1 MRTAG
6 GLTPELTGPAD
17 LSLVGPDGRTDL
29 TYSGLKVVDAA
40 GRRLPAHLEASGGTV
55 RIAFDDRGAQY
66 PVAIDPWIQVADLN
80 SPSDANTFGTVVA
93 TSANGS
99 TVLVGDPYGG
109 TGGVGEATVYTSSGD
124 SWSAGIPLVPPAAAE
139 SFGTSVALSANGTTA
154 IVGDPDDGAS
164 GAATVYTYNGTS
176 WSSGTPLIPP
186 ATALYFGTSV
196 ALSTDGT
203 VALVGDPSGGVGF
216 GAATVYEGP
225 GFDTTLSLAPPDT
238 ARAFGTSVALGGTSG
253 ATALVG
259 DSIGGPSSRGVANAF
274 TGSHWGTR
282 TQLVEPA
289 NSKNFATSVA
299 LSASG
304 STALVGDPTGNGG
317 TGGAYI
323 ETFNG
328 STWST
333 PTPLARPSGAGAFG
347 SSVALGGT
355 TALVGDPTG
364 GGGTGAATTYSGS
377 GSTWSAGS
385 PLTPPQG
392 ATAFGTSVA
401 VSQDGST
408 ALVGD
413 PEGGPT
419 QVGTMTAYISNGSSW
434 NLGTAVVSPA
444 NAYSFGSSV
453 ALSENGSTLLG
464 GDPGDGSTPGGEVTV
479 YKDND
484 GTLSSGA
491 QLDRPLTSNSFG
503 TSVAVSGNG
512 TTAIVG
518 DPYGGES
525 GEATIYTFNG
535 TTWSSGT
542 PLPPP
547 DTANSFGTSVA
558 LSADG
563 KTALVGDPL
572 GGDSETGAAT
582 VFSLS
587 NGSWTAGQSLNAP
600 DDAQAFGTSVALSPD
615 GATALVGDPAANG
628 GGTVTAYSD
637 NSGSWSA
644 GTQLPVPTGSRQ
656 FGTSVALSFS
666 GVAAIVGDPE
676 GGGSQT
682 GAADVFSFNGLSW
695 STGTAL
701 TAPPGSVSFGTSVGI
716 SDSGTR
722 AIVGDP
728 GTNQAGTTTLYN
740 FAGNAWS
747 SGMPLQTPVN
757 AGLFGTSVAFSGAGT
772 TAAVGDPDGNAN
784 SDGQVTVF
792 TFQSTL
798 AQAVVTASATPATAS
813 LGDPVTYS
821 ATVAPQSGA
830 GTPTGAVS
838 FTDGP
843 LTLCTATLVSG
854 SGSCQ
859 ATNTPIGNG
868 DVFASYSGDSTYAA
882 SSGNVPVDVVRVPSA
897 TAVTVSPAS
906 STVGSSVTFSADVTS
921 AGGTPTGSVTFSV
934 GGTTLCTTGPLS
946 AGAASCTATDAPA
959 GADTVTGTYSGDST
973 FTGSAG
979 TAQLAVTYPSA
990 TGIGLSASTTST
1002 GYGSA
1007 GQTIP
1012 FSYLVTN
1019 TGTTTLTGVSVT
1031 DVLVPSVSCPSTTL
1045 TAGNSETCSGSYTVT
1060 QADVDAGSVASS
1072 ATASGYSEGT
1082 EVVSDPWSV
1091 TVTATLATSAIGLT
1105 GSSTSTGYGSAG
1117 QTVPFSY
1124 LVTDTGTTTL
1134 TGVSLSDPVVP
1145 SVSCPSTT
1153 LAPGASETCTGSY
1166 TVTTGAVEAGSLTST
1181 ATASGTDPH
1190 GVVVNSTPSSVTV
1203 PAADCA
1209 PPIFT
1214 SSGSE
1219 TATAGSP
1226 VDFEVT
1232 TCSTAP
1238 PVFKASGLPKGLR
1251 LVDANGGAS
1260 LSGTPASSD
1269 RGIYSATISASVKG
1283 QAVATQ
1289 NLVITV
1295 DHAPVLKPAVAYLAK
1310 VGTAVGISVT
1320 AAEGYPIPTLATSS
1334 ALPSG
1339 VSFED
1344 QHTGAGELTGIPGAT
1359 AGGVYPITVTA
1370 ANGVGPPVE
1379 QLVTLTVYQLP
1390 VITSPATDAIAPV
1403 GAMTPFTVDA
1413 TGYPAVKLTA
1423 SGLPSGLKLLDT
1435 SAGTGVISGTARATA
1450 GATYHVTITASN
1462 KAGSSTQAFT
1472 LTAGP

>member
-1 MRTAG
+1 MWYSHTATGAEQGFTVARRPAGSARTVVIAMRTAG

-547 DTANSFGTSVA
+547 DTAISFGTSVA

-628 GGTVTAYSD
+628 GDSD
-637 NSGSWSA
+637 RLQR
-644 GTQLPVPTGSRQ
+644 QLRFV
-656 FGTSVALSFS
+656 
-666 GVAAIVGDPE
+666 VG
-676 GGGSQT
+676 
-682 GAADVFSFNGLSW
+682 
-695 STGTAL
+695 
-701 TAPPGSVSFGTSVGI
+701 
-716 SDSGTR
+716 
-722 AIVGDP
+722 
-728 GTNQAGTTTLYN
+728 
-740 FAGNAWS
+740 GNA
-747 SGMPLQTPVN
+747 
-757 AGLFGTSVAFSGAGT
+757 A
-772 TAAVGDPDGNAN
+772 
-784 SDGQVTVF
+784 
-792 TFQSTL
+792 
-798 AQAVVTASATPATAS
+798 
-813 LGDPVTYS
+813 
-821 ATVAPQSGA
+821 
-830 GTPTGAVS
+830 
-838 FTDGP
+838 
-843 LTLCTATLVSG
+843 
-854 SGSCQ
+854 
-859 ATNTPIGNG
+859 
-868 DVFASYSGDSTYAA
+868 
-882 SSGNVPVDVVRVPSA
+882 
-897 TAVTVSPAS
+897 
-906 STVGSSVTFSADVTS
+906 
-921 AGGTPTGSVTFSV
+921 
-934 GGTTLCTTGPLS
+934 
-946 AGAASCTATDAPA
+946 A
-959 GADTVTGTYSGDST
+959 GADWFAPIRDLGRPVLLGCCGDRGRSRGRGIPNG
-973 FTGSAG
+973 GSRRL
-979 TAQLAVTYPSA
+979 QL
-990 TGIGLSASTTST
+990 
-1002 GYGSA
+1002 
-1007 GQTIP
+1007 QR
-1012 FSYLVTN
+1012 
-1019 TGTTTLTGVSVT
+1019 
-1031 DVLVPSVSCPSTTL
+1031 
-1045 TAGNSETCSGSYTVT
+1045 
-1060 QADVDAGSVASS
+1060 
-1072 ATASGYSEGT
+1072 
-1082 EVVSDPWSV
+1082 
-1091 TVTATLATSAIGLT
+1091 
-1105 GSSTSTGYGSAG
+1105 
-1117 QTVPFSY
+1117 
-1124 LVTDTGTTTL
+1124 
-1134 TGVSLSDPVVP
+1134 PVV
-1145 SVSCPSTT
+1145 VDR
-1153 LAPGASETCTGSY
+1153 Y
-1166 TVTTGAVEAGSLTST
+1166 R
-1181 ATASGTDPH
+1181 PH
-1190 GVVVNSTPSSVTV
+1190 RSAWV
-1203 PAADCA
+1203 
-1209 PPIFT
+1209 
-1214 SSGSE
+1214 
-1219 TATAGSP
+1219 
-1226 VDFEVT
+1226 
-1232 TCSTAP
+1232 
-1238 PVFKASGLPKGLR
+1238 R
-1251 LVDANGGAS
+1251 LV
-1260 LSGTPASSD
+1260 
-1269 RGIYSATISASVKG
+1269 RY
-1283 QAVATQ
+1283 
-1289 NLVITV
+1289 
-1295 DHAPVLKPAVAYLAK
+1295 
-1310 VGTAVGISVT
+1310 VGRH
-1320 AAEGYPIPTLATSS
+1320 
-1334 ALPSG
+1334 
-1339 VSFED
+1339 F
-1344 QHTGAGELTGIPGAT
+1344 
-1359 AGGVYPITVTA
+1359 
-1370 ANGVGPPVE
+1370 
-1379 QLVTLTVYQLP
+1379 
-1390 VITSPATDAIAPV
+1390 
-1403 GAMTPFTVDA
+1403 
-1413 TGYPAVKLTA
+1413 
-1423 SGLPSGLKLLDT
+1423 
-1435 SAGTGVISGTARATA
+1435 
-1450 GATYHVTITASN
+1450 
-1462 KAGSSTQAFT
+1462 
-1472 LTAGP
+1472 